1 MLDFTACE
9 RLNSAM
15 DRRTF
20 LRHSSA
26 ALATAAFSSCS
37 TGAEIPTL
45 HVFTWS
51 DYLDPALQQKFETLH
66 KCKVVIHTFDS
77 NESMFAKIKGG
88 AAGYD
93 VLVPSSYMVKALVR
107 ENLLLKLDHSKLSRL
122 KNIDAGH
129 LSKSLDPKMEYSVP
143 YMSAPTCV
151 AYLGSKLGNIEPSY
165 SIFTNATAKG
175 RTTLLNDMREVIGAA
190 LLSLGFSMNSVD
202 SDEIA
207 KASQVVIEWKKN
219 IAKFDNEQYKSGI
232 ASGEF
237 FVVQGYAGELI
248 TIAAENEDVQVF
260 IPKEGSASSCDD
272 LCIPANAP
280 NPALAMEWIDFLCE
294 AEIAAQNMEYI
305 GYRAPNSAA
314 YRLLSE
320 DFRGNQIL
328 FPDDEA
334 LFAKCV
340 PIDDIGDNVT
350 VWSAAWDQIKA
361 S

>member
-66 KCKVVIHTFDS
+66 KCKVVIDTFDS

-190 LLSLGFSMNSVD
+190 LLFLGFSMNSVD

-207 KASQVVIEWKKN
+207 KASQVVSEWKKN

-232 ASGEF
+232 ASSEF

-314 YRLLSE
+314 YKLLSE

>member
-66 KCKVVIHTFDS
+66 KCKVVIDTFDS

-190 LLSLGFSMNSVD
+190 LLFLGFSMNSVD

-237 FVVQGYAGELI
+237 FVVQGYAGEFI

-314 YRLLSE
+314 YNLLSE

-334 LFAKCV
+334 LFAKCM